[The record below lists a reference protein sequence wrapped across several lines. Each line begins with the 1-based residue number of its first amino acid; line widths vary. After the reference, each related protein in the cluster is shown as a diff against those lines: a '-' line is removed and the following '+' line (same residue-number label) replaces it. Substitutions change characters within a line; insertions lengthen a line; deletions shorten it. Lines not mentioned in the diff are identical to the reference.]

1 MKGMLSDSAFLWA
14 FRGPNNPQIPKN
26 SLENIQYEYPCT
38 PFSLVPNVVNCVK
51 KQRKFDPWISKK
63 NHK

>member
-1 MKGMLSDSAFLWA
+1 MLSDSAFLWA
-14 FRGPNNPQIPKN
+14 FKGPNNPQIPKN

-51 KQRKFDPWISKK
+51 KQRKFDPWM
-63 NHK
+63 